1 MFSNITTTVKLG
13 ALCAL
18 VGLLGIATTY
28 GAWKWQESSKLT
40 AVAEAR
46 KEVSDAYE
54 ARILEERSMRAEW
67 RATAEQLASRPKE
80 VEVQVKVVHATATAV
95 IQQERKDNPA
105 FYEQKVPDKGAEQW
119 NAARELMR

>member
-18 VGLLGIATTY
+18 AGLHGIATTY
-28 GAWKWQESSKLT
+28 GAWKWQESSKLA

-54 ARILEERSMRAEW
+54 ARILEERSMRAE
-67 RATAEQLASRPKE
+67 
-80 VEVQVKVVHATATAV
+80 
-95 IQQERKDNPA
+95 
-105 FYEQKVPDKGAEQW
+105 
-119 NAARELMR
+119 